1 MFLGKKKKHCRL
13 CVLIFRIIDWSASV
27 TFSAMIFPHV
37 MKGKNYYNSFTQS
50 YDMTSI
56 FNTFSHAALIK
67 VIFHTKMEK

>member
-1 MFLGKKKKHCRL
+1 
-13 CVLIFRIIDWSASV
+13 
-27 TFSAMIFPHV
+27 MIFPHV